1 MTSPAVTSSA
11 VNKVVVIDDE
21 DAICRAL
28 RINLTARDYQVST
41 AADGA
46 SGLATIARDRP
57 DAVILDLGLP
67 DMDGTDVI
75 AGVRGWTTTPIIV
88 LSAREHEADKVA
100 A

>member
-1 MTSPAVTSSA
+1 MT
-11 VNKVVVIDDE
+11 KVVVIDDE

-28 RINLTARDYQVST
+28 RINLAARDYDVTT

-46 SGLATIARDRP
+46 SGLATVARERP

-75 AGVRGWTTTPIIV
+75 TGVRWVIERAT
-88 LSAREHEADKVA
+88 LQARVA
-100 A
+100 SMAPSE